1 LNRDHRLIR
10 PTQPH
15 FDRRSLALAAVSGQI
30 NSCPIR
36 ANARKMAARQTREAS
51 LAEAYDV
58 TIVTVRPGTHP
69 QALAVLGKSLAD
81 DRNLL
86 ACWYSDIGAVNQILI
101 IRKAG
106 DAAATLDARFAALS
120 AVNPFG
126 MSEYIVAMAMDTYV
140 SFDFI
145 APLRPGEFGPC
156 YEVRSYVLKPTGLA
170 PTIEAWRKSVPGR
183 MKISPV
189 LAAMTSVTGAVT
201 RFLHVWPYK
210 SFDERAR
217 LRAKAAADAVW
228 PPPGGPGHL
237 VSQQV
242 DIYLPAPFSPMQ

>member
-1 LNRDHRLIR
+1 
-10 PTQPH
+10 
-15 FDRRSLALAAVSGQI
+15 LATVSGQI
-30 NSCPIR
+30 NSCPIQP
-36 ANARKMAARQTREAS
+36 NAGKMPAPQTREAN
-51 LAEAYDV
+51 LAESYDV

-86 ACWYSDIGAVNQILI
+86 ACWYSEIGAVNRILI
-101 IRKAG
+101 IRKAT
-106 DAAATLDARFAALS
+106 DAAATLNARHAALS
-120 AVNPFG
+120 AADPFG
-126 MSEYIVAMAMDTYV
+126 IGEYTVAMAMDTYV

-156 YEVRSYVLKPTGLA
+156 YEVRSYVLKPAGLA
-170 PTIEAWRKSVPGR
+170 PTVDAWRKSVPGR

-189 LAAMTSVTGAVT
+189 LAAMTSVTGAVP

-210 SFDERAR
+210 SFEERAR
-217 LRAKAAADAVW
+217 LRAKAAADGVW

-242 DIYLPAPFSPMQ
+242 DIYLPAPFSPMK

>member
-1 LNRDHRLIR
+1 
-10 PTQPH
+10 
-15 FDRRSLALAAVSGQI
+15 
-30 NSCPIR
+30 
-36 ANARKMAARQTREAS
+36 MAQ
-51 LAEAYDV
+51 LYDV
-58 TIVTVRPGTHP
+58 TILTVRPGTHP
-69 QALAVLGKSLAD
+69 RALEVLGSSLGND
-81 DRNLL
+81 PNLL

-101 IRKAG
+101 IRKAT
-106 DAAATLDARFAALS
+106 DAAATLDARFAALN
-120 AVNPFG
+120 ATNPFG
-126 MSEYIVAMAMDTYV
+126 ISEYIVAMTMDIYV
-140 SFDFI
+140 AFDFI

-156 YEVRSYVLKPTGLA
+156 YEVRSYVLKPDGLA
-170 PTIEAWRKSVPGR
+170 PTIEAWRKAVPGR
-183 MKISPV
+183 MAISPV

-217 LRAKAAADAVW
+217 LRAKAAADGVW

>member
-1 LNRDHRLIR
+1 M
-10 PTQPH
+10 P
-15 FDRRSLALAAVSGQI
+15 
-30 NSCPIR
+30 
-36 ANARKMAARQTREAS
+36 
-51 LAEAYDV
+51 EAYDV
-58 TIVTVRPGTHP
+58 TIVTVRPGTHA

-101 IRKAG
+101 IRKAIE
-106 DAAATLDARFAALS
+106 AAAMLDARFAALNAAS
-120 AVNPFG
+120 PYG
-126 MSEYIVAMAMDTYV
+126 IGEYIVAMSMDTYV

-145 APLRPGEFGPC
+145 APLRPGDFGPC
-156 YEVRSYVLKPTGLA
+156 YEVRSYVLKPTGLK
-170 PTIEAWRKSVPGR
+170 PTIEAWRKAVPGR

-217 LRAKAAADAVW
+217 LRAKATADGVW

-242 DIYLPAPFSPMQ
+242 DIYLPVPFSPMK

>member
-1 LNRDHRLIR
+1 
-10 PTQPH
+10 
-15 FDRRSLALAAVSGQI
+15 LATVSGQI

-36 ANARKMAARQTREAS
+36 ADARKMAARQTREAS

-58 TIVTVRPGTHP
+58 TTVTVRPGTHP

-81 DRNLL
+81 DQNLL

-101 IRKAG
+101 IRKPG
-106 DAAATLDARFAALS
+106 DAAAALDARFAALN
-120 AVNPFG
+120 AANPLG
-126 MSEYIVAMAMDTYV
+126 ISEYIVAMAMDTYV
-140 SFDFI
+140 AFDFI

-156 YEVRSYVLKPTGLA
+156 YEVRSYVLKPDGLK
-170 PTIEAWRKSVPGR
+170 PTIEAWRKAVPGR

>member
-1 LNRDHRLIR
+1 MEGNVAQL
-10 PTQPH
+10 
-15 FDRRSLALAAVSGQI
+15 
-30 NSCPIR
+30 
-36 ANARKMAARQTREAS
+36 
-51 LAEAYDV
+51 YDV
-58 TIVTVRPGTHP
+58 TILTVRPGTHP
-69 QALAVLGKSLAD
+69 RALEVLGNSLGKD
-81 DRNLL
+81 TNLL

-101 IRKAG
+101 IRKAT
-106 DAAATLDARFAALS
+106 DAAATLDARFAALN
-120 AVNPFG
+120 AANPFG
-126 MSEYIVAMAMDTYV
+126 IGEYIAAMAMDTYV
-140 SFDFI
+140 PFDFI

-156 YEVRSYVLKPTGLA
+156 YEVRSYVLKPDGLA
-170 PTIEAWRKSVPGR
+170 PTIEAWRKAVPGR

-217 LRAKAAADAVW
+217 LRAKAAADGVW

-242 DIYLPAPFSPMQ
+242 DIYLPAPFSPMK

>member
-1 LNRDHRLIR
+1 MTA
-10 PTQPH
+10 PSPH
-15 FDRRSLALAAVSGQI
+15 FDRRSLALATVSDQI
-30 NSCPIR
+30 NSCPIG
-36 ANARKMAARQTREAS
+36 ANAGKMPRRQTWEAS
-51 LAEAYDV
+51 LPEAYDV

-81 DRNLL
+81 DQNLL

-101 IRKAG
+101 IRKPA
-106 DAAATLDARFAALS
+106 DAAATLDARFAALN
-120 AVNPFG
+120 AADPFG
-126 MSEYIVAMAMDTYV
+126 ISEYVVAMAMDSYV
-140 SFDFI
+140 PFNFI

-156 YEVRSYVLKPTGLA
+156 YEVRTYMLKPTGLA
-170 PTIEAWRKSVPGR
+170 PTIEAWRKAVPGR

-217 LRAKAAADAVW
+217 LRAQAAAAGVW

-242 DIYLPAPFSPMQ
+242 DIYLPAPFSPMK

>member
-1 LNRDHRLIR
+1 
-10 PTQPH
+10 
-15 FDRRSLALAAVSGQI
+15 LATVSGQI
-30 NSCPIR
+30 NLCPIR
-36 ANARKMAARQTREAS
+36 ANAGKMPPRQTREAS
-51 LAEAYDV
+51 LPESYDV

-69 QALAVLGKSLAD
+69 QAFASLGKSLAD
-81 DRNLL
+81 DQSLL

-101 IRKAG
+101 IRKAT

-120 AVNPFG
+120 APNPLG

-140 SFDFI
+140 PFDFI
-145 APLRPGEFGPC
+145 PPLRPGEFGPC
-156 YEVRSYVLKPTGLA
+156 YEVRSYVLKPDGLK
-170 PTIEAWRKSVPGR
+170 PTMEAWRKAVPGR

-217 LRAKAAADAVW
+217 LRAKAAADGVW

>member
-1 LNRDHRLIR
+1 
-10 PTQPH
+10 
-15 FDRRSLALAAVSGQI
+15 
-30 NSCPIR
+30 
-36 ANARKMAARQTREAS
+36 

-69 QALAVLGKSLAD
+69 QALAVLGKSVAD
-81 DRNLL
+81 DRKLL

-101 IRKAG
+101 IRKPA
-106 DAAATLDARFAALS
+106 DAAATLDTRFVALN
-120 AVNPFG
+120 ATDPLG
-126 MSEYIVAMAMDTYV
+126 ISEYIVAMTMDTYV
-140 SFDFI
+140 AFDFI

-156 YEVRSYVLKPTGLA
+156 YEVRSYVLKSDGLA
-170 PTIEAWRKSVPGR
+170 PTIEAWRKAVPGR
-183 MKISPV
+183 MAISPV

-217 LRAKAAADAVW
+217 LRAKAAAEGVW

-242 DIYLPAPFSPMQ
+242 DIYLPAPFSPMK

>member
-1 LNRDHRLIR
+1 L
-10 PTQPH
+10 P
-15 FDRRSLALAAVSGQI
+15 
-30 NSCPIR
+30 
-36 ANARKMAARQTREAS
+36 
-51 LAEAYDV
+51 EAYDV
-58 TIVTVRPGTHP
+58 TIVSVRPGTHP

-101 IRKAG
+101 IRKPA
-106 DAAATLDARFAALS
+106 DASPTLDARFAALN
-120 AVNPFG
+120 APNPFG
-126 MSEYIVAMAMDTYV
+126 ISEYIVAMAMDTYLA
-140 SFDFI
+140 FDFI

-156 YEVRSYVLKPTGLA
+156 YEVRSYVLKPDGLA
-170 PTIEAWRKSVPGR
+170 PTIAAWRKAVPGR
-183 MKISPV
+183 MAISPV
-189 LAAMTSVTGAVT
+189 LAAMTSVTGAVP

-217 LRAKAAADAVW
+217 LRAKAAADGVW

-242 DIYLPAPFSPMQ
+242 DIYLPAPFSPMT

>member
-1 LNRDHRLIR
+1 
-10 PTQPH
+10 
-15 FDRRSLALAAVSGQI
+15 
-30 NSCPIR
+30 
-36 ANARKMAARQTREAS
+36 MAEY
-51 LAEAYDV
+51 YDV
-58 TIVTVRPGTHP
+58 TIVTVRPGSHP

-86 ACWYSDIGAVNQILI
+86 ACWYSDIGAVNQILM
-101 IRKAG
+101 IRKAA
-106 DAAATLDARFAALS
+106 DAATLDARYATLNAPDPL
-120 AVNPFG
+120 G
-126 MSEYIVAMAMDTYV
+126 ISEYIVAMAMDTYI

-183 MKISPV
+183 MAISPV
-189 LAAMTSVTGAVT
+189 LAAMTSMTGAVP

-210 SFDERAR
+210 SLDERAR
-217 LRAKAAADAVW
+217 LRAKAAADGVW

-242 DIYLPAPFSPMQ
+242 DIYLPALFSPMK

>member
-1 LNRDHRLIR
+1 
-10 PTQPH
+10 
-15 FDRRSLALAAVSGQI
+15 
-30 NSCPIR
+30 
-36 ANARKMAARQTREAS
+36 

-58 TIVTVRPGTHP
+58 TIVSVRPGTHP
-69 QALAVLGKSLAD
+69 RALAALGKSLAD

-86 ACWYSDIGAVNQILI
+86 ACWYSEIGAVNQILI
-101 IRKAG
+101 IRKSA
-106 DAAATLDARFAALS
+106 DAAATLDARLAVLS
-120 AVNPFG
+120 AANPFG

-140 SFDFI
+140 AFDFI

-170 PTIEAWRKSVPGR
+170 PTIEAWRKAVPGR

-217 LRAKAAADAVW
+217 LRAKAAAEGVW
-228 PPPGGPGHL
+228 PPPGGPDHL

-242 DIYLPAPFSPMQ
+242 DIYLPAPFSPMK